1 MIRAGVVLLSGQ
13 GVAAIERVRDGTT
26 YHVLPGGQ
34 VEDGE
39 SPAEAARR
47 EAHEELG
54 LLVKIR
60 GLVAVVHFG
69 DSTQHYFLAETI
81 GGEFG
86 TGDGPELASPAESE
100 QGSYRAVWLRV
111 GELGARDA
119 AAEADRGGAGRRAG
133 SGVVDGRV
141 AGDAGGVRRGRVRL
155 TSRVTQLM
163 GGPVCGLA

>member
-1 MIRAGVVLLSGQ
+1 MIRAGVVLLTGE
-13 GVAAIERVRDGTT
+13 GIAAIERIRDGRT

-60 GLVAVVHFG
+60 AAVAVVHFG
-69 DSTQHYFLAETI
+69 DSTQHYFVADLI

-86 TGDGPELASPAESE
+86 TGDGPELASPADSE
-100 QGSYRAVWLRV
+100 RGSYRAVWLPMT
-111 GELGARDA
+111 ELAERDLRPRPIA
-119 AAEADRGGAGRRAG
+119 AALQGAPDPWWLLEGWMVTP
-133 SGVVDGRV
+133 VVIDEGE
-141 AGDAGGVRRGRVRL
+141 
-155 TSRVTQLM
+155 
-163 GGPVCGLA
+163 

>member
-1 MIRAGVVLLSGQ
+1 VIRAGIVLLASQ

-26 YHVLPGGQ
+26 YHVLPGGE

-39 SPAEAARR
+39 SAAEAARR

-69 DSTQHYFLAETI
+69 LRTQQYFVAEAI

-86 TGDGPELASPAESE
+86 TGDGPEMGSSAESE
-100 QGSYRAVWLRV
+100 LGSYRAVWLPV
-111 GELGARDA
+111 GAL
-119 AAEADRGGAGRRAG
+119 AGRDLRPKPMALTLDQAPDPEWLLDG
-133 SGVVDGRV
+133 WLESPVVFEEV
-141 AGDAGGVRRGRVRL
+141 
-155 TSRVTQLM
+155 
-163 GGPVCGLA
+163 

>member
-1 MIRAGVVLLSGQ
+1 MRAGIVLLTGH
-13 GVAAIERVRDGTT
+13 GLAAIERIRDGRT

-60 GLVAVVHFG
+60 SAVAVVHFG
-69 DSTQHYFLAETI
+69 DSTQHYFVASVS

-86 TGDGPELASPAESE
+86 TGDGAELSSPADSE
-100 QGSYRAVWLRV
+100 RGSYRAVWLP
-111 GELGARDA
+111 LADLTARDLRPRPIA
-119 AAEADRGGAGRRAG
+119 AALQHAPDPWWLLDGWTQTP
-133 SGVVDGRV
+133 VVIDETV
-141 AGDAGGVRRGRVRL
+141 
-155 TSRVTQLM
+155 
-163 GGPVCGLA
+163 

>member
-1 MIRAGVVLLSGQ
+1 MSRAGVVLLSGQ

-69 DSTQHYFLAETI
+69 DSTQHYFLAEPI

-86 TGDGPELASPAESE
+86 TGDGTELASPAESE
-100 QGSYRAVWLRV
+100 QG
-111 GELGARDA
+111 A
-119 AAEADRGGAGRRAG
+119 AAEADRGGVGRRAG
-133 SGVVDGRV
+133 SGVVDGRM
-141 AGDAGGVRRGRVRL
+141 AGDAGGVRRGRVKPGRDEL
-155 TSRVTQLM
+155 SKYVRTR
-163 GGPVCGLA
+163 